1 MRSAVAILLL
11 AAFGL
16 TAPAVAS
23 AETVIPA
30 DRTVA
35 EITVVGDDVTLNGTS
50 AGSVIV
56 VAGDLTIG
64 PHGKAMHGVT
74 VVGGRVVTAPGGVV
88 DGDVLQLGSQVPAL
102 SIWTFA
108 VLLAA
113 ALLARC
119 AVVWLLWRMARLLV
133 PWTAAP
139 AVLAAARVRPF
150 RTTAVGALLV
160 AGLTAGAI
168 LLALTVIGLLLS
180 AALAA
185 LLLLAAALGVSF
197 VLGRDNERGSERSRT
212 VGIALAFPLIGDAL
226 LGLAAIVAAGALFH
240 YLIDERAPRG
250 AVDPVN
256 P

>member
-1 MRSAVAILLL
+1 MRSAVAVLLL
-11 AAFGL
+11 AALGL
-16 TAPAVAS
+16 VAPALAS

-30 DRTVA
+30 NRTVA
-35 EITVVGDDVTLNGTS
+35 EITVVGDDVTLNGIS

-64 PHGKAMHGVT
+64 PHGKAMDGVT
-74 VVGGRVVTAPGGVV
+74 IVGGRLVTAPGGVV
-88 DGDVLQLGSQVPAL
+88 DGDLLQLGSDLPTV
-102 SIWTFA
+102 SVWTFA
-108 VLLAA
+108 ALLAA

-119 AVVWLLWRMARLLV
+119 AVVWLLWRIARLLV
-133 PWTAAP
+133 RWSAAP
-139 AVLAAARVRPF
+139 AVLAAARARPF

-160 AGLTAGAI
+160 AGLTAAAL
-168 LLALTVIGLLLS
+168 LLALTVIGLVLS

-185 LLLLAAALGVSF
+185 LLLLAAAFGISV
-197 VLGRDNERGSERSRT
+197 VLGLDNGDRERSRT

-226 LGLAAIVAAGALFH
+226 LALVAIVAAGALFH

-250 AVDPVN
+250 AVGPVR